1 MPIILPSLRYP
12 AALFSRRI
20 FRDFDR
26 LRASSKGKGAKPQ
39 IPNRVR
45 TAPASGSR
53 ASTPS
58 RPLVRRVSWYCATTA
73 LASRMA
79 WTGVTGTSPSRTGQ
93 FSDRTFSAQP

>member
-58 RPLVRRVSWYCATTA
+58 RPLVRRRLKTSGYS
-73 LASRMA
+73 SRRVRFCQ
-79 WTGVTGTSPSRTGQ
+79 T
-93 FSDRTFSAQP
+93 